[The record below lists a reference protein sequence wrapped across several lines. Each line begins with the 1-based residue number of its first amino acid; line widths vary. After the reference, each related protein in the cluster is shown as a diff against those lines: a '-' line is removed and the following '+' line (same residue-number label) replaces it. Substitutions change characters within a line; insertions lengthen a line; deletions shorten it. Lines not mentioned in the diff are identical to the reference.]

1 MKKFLPIFMIAVLLL
16 TNTLQ
21 ANASEE
27 FSEYYEMIRQE
38 QIDSIFN
45 ELNAM
50 AAVKANDDYLKS
62 LGIYVNSTEEISE
75 LMSLNNNEA
84 VMSAISCEQREL
96 ELERELESL
105 GVHKIDVSD
114 PEDIRILEELEAYT
128 ISYDSGDASVCS
140 GVYDTAPDLKAVANI
155 YTLYIYDGSVNYNGT
170 SYSYRYIKVIDN
182 KGYNRLTHIQ
192 ELDAIASL
200 SYAQLGTS
208 ILSYNFGYGFSL
220 LLGSTPAGLLTDW
233 TLGNIFNVL
242 NNLPTAQISSSG
254 EAIYRIFHTGVTS
267 MTYYY
272 LYNNGWKLIG
282 VGASVDIVRDDYF
295 AGNVNGSPKTD
306 FHSVSF
312 RTSTSGIWRDYVDAY
327 LNNMA
332 SYPSYCQ
339 VNEIG
344 SFTIRGYSNTLNY
357 TPAYA
362 RNPVDLI

>member
-1 MKKFLPIFMIAVLLL
+1 MKRMNVMKKIFPIFMIAVLLL
-16 TNTLQ
+16 TNTLK

-27 FSEYYEMIRQE
+27 FSEYNEAIRQE
-38 QIDSIFN
+38 QIDAIFN
-45 ELNAM
+45 KLNAI
-50 AAVKANDDYLKS
+50 AAAKANEDYLKS
-62 LGIYVNSTEEISE
+62 LGI
-75 LMSLNNNEA
+75 
-84 VMSAISCEQREL
+84 
-96 ELERELESL
+96 
-105 GVHKIDVSD
+105 
-114 PEDIRILEELEAYT
+114 
-128 ISYDSGDASVCS
+128 
-140 GVYDTAPDLKAVANI
+140 
-155 YTLYIYDGSVNYNGT
+155 
-170 SYSYRYIKVIDN
+170 SYRYIKVIDN

-200 SYAQLGTS
+200 SYAQLGSS

-220 LLGSTPAGLLTDW
+220 LLGSTPVGLLTDW